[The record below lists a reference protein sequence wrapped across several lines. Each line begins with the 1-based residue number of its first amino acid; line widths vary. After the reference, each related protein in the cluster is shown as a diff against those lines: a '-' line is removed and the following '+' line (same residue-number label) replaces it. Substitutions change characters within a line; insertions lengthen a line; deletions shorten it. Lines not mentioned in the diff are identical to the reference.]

1 VRRSRIAVVG
11 FGVAGGTAAA
21 LLGRAGHD
29 VTVFERAPVLGAV
42 GAGLLLQPSGQRV
55 LARLGVLDEVEA
67 AGERIEELIAWTNR
81 GKRLMRLRY
90 ADLEPRLHGL
100 GVHRADLFTPLAR
113 LAREAGVEVRLGTPV
128 TAIPDGFDVVVG
140 ADGSQSALREAA
152 GLTRFRHEYRY
163 GALWAIGRSNAV
175 RARLHQVVRGTQRLV
190 GLLPL
195 GGGRCNLF
203 WSLRR
208 DEYPLVARRGF
219 GDWRSEVVALCPEA
233 RELLDSLAGLEDTA
247 FTTYRHVVA
256 RRPWAG
262 RLVLIGD
269 AAHAMSPHLGQG
281 VNLALVDA
289 SLLAEE
295 LTAAR
300 EPEEAFRRYAERR
313 RAQLRYYAWITLL
326 LSPFFQ
332 SGGLVKAVGRDVALP
347 AMIRVPALRRR
358 MLLALSG
365 LAEGFG

>member
-1 VRRSRIAVVG
+1 MG
-11 FGVAGGTAAA
+11 FGVAGGTAAT
-21 LLGRAGHD
+21 LLARTGHE
-29 VTVFERAPVLGAV
+29 VTLFERSPSVGAV
-42 GAGLLLQPSGQRV
+42 GAGVLLQPSGQRV
-55 LARLGVLDEVEA
+55 LARLGALADVES
-67 AGERIEELIAWTNR
+67 AGERIEELVAWTHR
-81 GKRLMRLRY
+81 GRGLMHLRY
-90 ADLEPRLHGL
+90 DDLEPDLHGL
-100 GVHRADLFTPLAR
+100 GVHRGDLFAALER
-113 LAREAGVEVRLGTPV
+113 LVHEAGVEVRLGAPV
-128 TAIPDGFDVVVG
+128 AAVPEGFDIVVG
-140 ADGSQSALREAA
+140 ADGSQSALRETA

-163 GALWAIGRSNAV
+163 GALWAIGRSA
-175 RARLHQVVRGTQRLV
+175 AIHGRLHQVVRGTRRLV

-195 GGGRCNLF
+195 GEGRCNLF

-208 DEYPLVARRGF
+208 DEHLLLAERGF
-219 GDWRSEVVALCPEA
+219 DDWRREVEALCPEA
-233 RELLDSLAGLEDTA
+233 GELLESLAGLGATA

-289 SLLAEE
+289 WLLADA
-295 LTAAR
+295 LTVAR

-332 SGGLVKAVGRDVALP
+332 SGGFVKAAGRDVALP

-358 MLLALSG
+358 MLHALSG
-365 LAEGFG
+365 LAEGFR